1 MSNPKMDTTPS
12 PSDEEKEEFIDAIFE
27 NDIDKVE
34 DMLNRNSR
42 LLNTKSHG
50 VPLIDAAG
58 RGHDEIVRL
67 FLGHVNINQKDKFN
81 SRTPIIAA
89 LENERYETTK
99 ILLEAGA
106 NPNLANKD
114 DETPMYYAM
123 GVSENRFVKLLLKY
137 GANPNIQIDKSG
149 RKPLWYAIWKQNP
162 EMVRLLLAKGAN
174 PNKLNSKD
182 DKNVSPLAHIVE
194 DDDDDD
200 DDYDD
205 DYVFKIVKLLLD
217 AGADIKNSSARFIK
231 FLYDNPRE
239 FPNKEYNK
247 LIRKNFKPMN
257 PRTNCEVDV
266 FGGNYR
272 LSKTNITRTSPS
284 KPNRLLVWVAIP
296 TPSNKKYE
304 RTEYDCLSLEK
315 YIEIVVLKDN
325 IHPITRK
332 KIQTHRVRFYYV
344 DPTAVKSAAT
354 KIQAVVRGH
363 RTRSRIVKSRTNS
376 NTSSSSSSRT
386 NSRFGKG
393 KGPQK
398 RPSSTVCTRAQKLG
412 VRLTLKRNNKRVYK
426 SEEMLRKQIKNAV
439 TKQNKRKQQK
449 QKQKK

>member
-1 MSNPKMDTTPS
+1 MPNCTEQGMACTLSGTTTRCKVHKGVAHASCKCDTSTKRCSRNNKSTKPEPKPRGSSASGKGKGPLNKKIPMVNELEVFGKAVRS
-12 PSDEEKEEFIDAIFE
+12 G
-27 NDIDKVE
+27 NVDKVRE
-34 DMLNRNSR
+34 MLNNNSR
-42 LLNTKSHG
+42 LAITMVNVRGGRYDK
-50 VPLIDAAG
+50 PLVLAAYG
-58 RGHDEIVRL
+58 GHLEI
-67 FLGHVNINQKDKFN
+67 
-81 SRTPIIAA
+81 
-89 LENERYETTK
+89 
-99 ILLEAGA
+99 
-106 NPNLANKD
+106 
-114 DETPMYYAM
+114 
-123 GVSENRFVKLLLKY
+123 VKLLLRNGAKKPSEINY
-137 GANPNIQIDKSG
+137 GEGGSG
-149 RKPLWYAIWKQNP
+149 SALFWA
-162 EMVRLLLAKGAN
+162 
-174 PNKLNSKD
+174 
-182 DKNVSPLAHIVE
+182 VSMGNLE
-194 DDDDDD
+194 
-200 DDYDD
+200 
-205 DYVFKIVKLLLD
+205 IVKLLLD

-296 TPSNKKYE
+296 TPSNTPRNEKYE
-304 RTEYDCLSLEK
+304 RTKYDCLSLEK
-315 YIEIVVLKDN
+315 YIEIVNFKDN

-376 NTSSSSSSRT
+376 NTSSSSRT

-398 RPSSTVCTRAQKLG
+398 RPSSAVCTRAQKLG
-412 VRLTLKRNNKRVYK
+412 IRLTLKRNNKRVYK

-439 TKQNKRKQQK
+439 TKR
-449 QKQKK
+449 KQKK